1 MLIHH
6 RVNALYYVTFT
17 TCTLSASFILFQGFN
32 TADLSNTL
40 SLLSGFVLDFIGVYL
55 LMMVKSDF
63 NDRDN
68 HREASHIFERQSNS
82 FAESVLSLS
91 SGLVRGTMH
100 TAERSSEQ
108 AQESLLRGYRES
120 TDGIELEQFDEGHNI
135 PKPKAHRRSGTL
147 GRISPPK

>member
-1 MLIHH
+1 MLTAH

-40 SLLSGFVLDFIGVYL
+40 SLLSGFVLNFMGVYL

-63 NDRDN
+63 NDREN
-68 HREASHIFERQSNS
+68 HHEAGRVFERQSNS

-91 SGLVRGTMH
+91 SGLVHGSTH
-100 TAERSSEQ
+100 TAERPSEQ

-120 TDGIELEQFDEGHNI
+120 TDGIELENYGEGHQA

-147 GRISPPK
+147 GRIPSPK